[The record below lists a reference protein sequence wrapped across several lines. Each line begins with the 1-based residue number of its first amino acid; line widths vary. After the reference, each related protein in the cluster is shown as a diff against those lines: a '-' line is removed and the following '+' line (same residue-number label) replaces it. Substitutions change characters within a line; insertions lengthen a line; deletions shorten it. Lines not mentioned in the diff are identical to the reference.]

1 MTIQLIILGIY
12 FVILF
17 LIGIAASR
25 KISNIEDFYVG
36 GKKLGYWVVAFSARA
51 TGESGWLLLGLT
63 GMGAMAGLQ
72 AYWVVIGELLGV
84 GIAWWF
90 MAKPFKRLSDQYGS
104 ITIPDY
110 LESHFRAKSKLI
122 RIIAASALAVFVTI
136 YISAQI
142 NATGV
147 AFEQFLDMDFYTGAI
162 VGFSIVLVYIFS
174 GGFVAVAW
182 SDLFQGLMML
192 FGLVTLPFVAWFA
205 LDPGTEILASL
216 QSIDPALTD
225 IWGKGG
231 FNALNLA
238 AVAGLVFIGI
248 GFLGSP
254 QIFVRFM
261 SIKDEAEIEKGKW
274 VAIVFTL
281 LTDFAA
287 VTIGILG
294 RVLFTKSGQDAEAI
308 LGNSSESVLPMIV
321 ENYLPPLIIGLYI
334 AVILSAIMS
343 TIDSLL
349 VVASSAVV
357 RDFYQKTFK
366 PETEKQNL
374 TSLSRIVTVVL
385 AVIALILAM
394 LVAYFSPERT
404 IFWFVI
410 FGWSGIAA
418 TFCPVMILSLFYKNF
433 TEKGAIAAMVTGFLS
448 VPFFKFL
455 APEIAVVGPY
465 FGQIAELLPSFVCAM
480 FIGIVVSKL

>member
-287 VTIGILG
+287 GFCSQNQG
-294 RVLFTKSGQDAEAI
+294 RMQRPF
-308 LGNSSESVLPMIV
+308 SEIPAKACCL
-321 ENYLPPLIIGLYI
+321 
-334 AVILSAIMS
+334 
-343 TIDSLL
+343 
-349 VVASSAVV
+349 
-357 RDFYQKTFK
+357 
-366 PETEKQNL
+366 
-374 TSLSRIVTVVL
+374 
-385 AVIALILAM
+385 
-394 LVAYFSPERT
+394 
-404 IFWFVI
+404 
-410 FGWSGIAA
+410 
-418 TFCPVMILSLFYKNF
+418 
-433 TEKGAIAAMVTGFLS
+433 
-448 VPFFKFL
+448 
-455 APEIAVVGPY
+455 
-465 FGQIAELLPSFVCAM
+465 
-480 FIGIVVSKL
+480 